1 MVNTTATSPPNWGS
15 DDITKY
21 IDLCRQNQYATFA
34 NKNSVV
40 PLKCIDK
47 CFRKILDKPIN
58 PRPWF
63 PLQFLHRSHS
73 AFIAA
78 CGMAMAGQ
86 IVEVYALLRL
96 GLESAAYGFYINKD
110 TARAELWLQRHD
122 GVADKK
128 KVRGEFQQ
136 KKIEDHI
143 VAAAPVLA
151 DIFKTL
157 YERTI
162 DYGAHPNERG
172 FSTNS
177 MIVKEEEQTEFL
189 QIYLQGDGVQL
200 DLALKTTGQ
209 VGIWAL
215 SIFQLVYP
223 EKWELLGIKHELIEL
238 RKHF

>member
-1 MVNTTATSPPNWGS
+1 MANANTTTPPNWGS

-40 PLKCIDK
+40 PLKRIDK
-47 CFRKILDKPIN
+47 CFRKILAKPIN

-96 GLESAAYGFYINKD
+96 SLESAAYGFYINRD
-110 TARAELWLQRHD
+110 TARAELWLRRHD
-122 GVADKK
+122 GVAEKK
-128 KVRGEFQQ
+128 KVRSEFQQ

-157 YERTI
+157 Y
-162 DYGAHPNERG
+162 
-172 FSTNS
+172 
-177 MIVKEEEQTEFL
+177 
-189 QIYLQGDGVQL
+189 
-200 DLALKTTGQ
+200 
-209 VGIWAL
+209 
-215 SIFQLVYP
+215 
-223 EKWELLGIKHELIEL
+223 
-238 RKHF
+238 

>member
-1 MVNTTATSPPNWGS
+1 
-15 DDITKY
+15 
-21 IDLCRQNQYATFA
+21 
-34 NKNSVV
+34 
-40 PLKCIDK
+40 
-47 CFRKILDKPIN
+47 
-58 PRPWF
+58 
-63 PLQFLHRSHS
+63 
-73 AFIAA
+73 
-78 CGMAMAGQ
+78 MAMAGQ
-86 IVEVYALLRL
+86 VVEVYALLRL
-96 GLESAAYGFYINKD
+96 SLESAAYGFYINKD
-110 TARAELWLQRHD
+110 NARAELWLRRHD

-128 KVRGEFQQ
+128 KVRSEFQQ

-143 VAAAPVLA
+143 VATAPVLA

-177 MIVKEEEQTEFL
+177 MIVEEEEQTEFL

-215 SIFQLVYP
+215 SIFQLIYP